1 MDWHAAIDLGHLS
14 LRVSRP
20 YFWLVTLWIYLLP
33 TGGRYDIF
41 TSTSFWLGA
50 AYCTLPLNLLCY
62 LMNDIADV
70 EVDKYSLRKSN
81 GSMLGTKEGVS
92 RLRMLVPLGVPDAG
106 KSTLFKKV
114 LGIDVAS
121 GYGKDGRT
129 GQLLFNPWPAPVF
142 DASLRPAFVV
152 DAPGFGDAEVKQRND
167 VMRLVASFAEDD
179 AFCSTLRIVR
189 VLVSGRKD
197 ERLDEMLA
205 RLDKA
210 SVRVLTVV
218 TKVDENFKKRCEE
231 LPRMGKSAKEAAR
244 KKIADDILSE
254 DKEVSGEDNLLY
266 ACMKGWGSPDAE
278 DDDEQEGE
286 EEEDEGDKDRGPP
299 TNLVEDFKKYFRVLS
314 RAELRQRL
322 EVFMGLSVAVAP
334 AAAPAVVDVA

>member
-1 MDWHAAIDLGHLS
+1 
-14 LRVSRP
+14 
-20 YFWLVTLWIYLLP
+20 
-33 TGGRYDIF
+33 
-41 TSTSFWLGA
+41 
-50 AYCTLPLNLLCY
+50 
-62 LMNDIADV
+62 
-70 EVDKYSLRKSN
+70 
-81 GSMLGTKEGVS
+81 
-92 RLRMLVPLGVPDAG
+92 MLVPLGVPDAG

-210 SVRVLTVV
+210 SVRVCTCRPPYADLPPYLRALCHQTPAPYIVCDAHCVQVLTVV

-322 EVFMGLSVAVAP
+322 EEFMGLSVSVAP

>member
-1 MDWHAAIDLGHLS
+1 M
-14 LRVSRP
+14 
-20 YFWLVTLWIYLLP
+20 
-33 TGGRYDIF
+33 
-41 TSTSFWLGA
+41 
-50 AYCTLPLNLLCY
+50 
-62 LMNDIADV
+62 
-70 EVDKYSLRKSN
+70 
-81 GSMLGTKEGVS
+81 
-92 RLRMLVPLGVPDAG
+92 
-106 KSTLFKKV
+106 
-114 LGIDVAS
+114 
-121 GYGKDGRT
+121 
-129 GQLLFNPWPAPVF
+129 
-142 DASLRPAFVV
+142 
-152 DAPGFGDAEVKQRND
+152 
-167 VMRLVASFAEDD
+167 
-179 AFCSTLRIVR
+179 
-189 VLVSGRKD
+189 
-197 ERLDEMLA
+197 
-205 RLDKA
+205 
-210 SVRVLTVV
+210 

-322 EVFMGLSVAVAP
+322 EEFMGLSVSVAP